1 LAPADARATRNFS
14 IPIERFPIRR
24 SRPVSGRWLAL
35 PALAVAALL
44 GLAFWWHLGLPQD
57 LVDAPPGKIHCV
69 SYTPFRGNQTPF
81 DHDLHVPAWQIEQDL
96 ALLAPVTD
104 CVRLY
109 ATDQGLDQVLP
120 VAQKYG
126 IKVLVGAWI
135 GRDPEANERQLSDVI
150 RLANEYPDTVRAIIV
165 GNEVLL
171 RGEQTPDTLAAM
183 LARVRQAT
191 GKPVTYADVWEFW
204 LKAPELANAVDFVTI
219 HILPYWEDQPQPVEA
234 GLDHLK
240 AVLGKVRA
248 AMPGKPILVGETG
261 WPSAGRERENA
272 APGLVNQARYLR
284 EFMAY
289 VAADGADLD
298 YNLIEAFDQPWK
310 RALEGTVGGYWGLFD
325 ANRQP
330 KFPWRGPVSE
340 DASWPTHFGISTALA
355 VLLLGAAGL
364 RGYRASPAGWL
375 TAAMVAEAAGT
386 ALVLQARHS
395 WLAAMTWHE
404 YATEALLLLA
414 SAGSAWMAFRA
425 VAAQAPQPVVAPLA
439 NALAWLGRPRLRSLD
454 RPLLLALLQGAAVVG
469 ALAVSLGL
477 VFDPRYRD
485 FPVAAFFT
493 PAVTFAWL
501 SLAGSGRPAHADAR
515 EEALLGALLFLAGLT
530 VAVREGPLNL
540 VAFDWMAVAV
550 LLAAPWLPA
559 LRALARRTVSVSA
572 ARA

>member
-1 LAPADARATRNFS
+1 M
-14 IPIERFPIRR
+14 
-24 SRPVSGRWLAL
+24 SGRWPALPGLAL
-35 PALAVAALL
+35 AALL
-44 GLAFWWHLGLPQD
+44 GFAFWWYLGLPRD

-69 SYTPFRGNQTPF
+69 SYTPFRGSQTPF
-81 DHDLHVPAWQIEQDL
+81 DRSLRIPAWQIEQDL
-96 ALLAPVTD
+96 ALLAPVVD

-120 VAQKYG
+120 AARKYG

-135 GRDPEANERQLSDVI
+135 GRDPKANERQLADVI

-171 RGEQTPDTLAAM
+171 RGEQTPGTLAAM

-204 LKAPELANAVDFVTI
+204 LKAPELAAAVDFVTI

-240 AVLGKVRA
+240 AIVEKVRA

-272 APGLVNQARYLR
+272 APSLVNQARYLR

-340 DASWPTHFGISTALA
+340 DAGWPTWFGISTALA
-355 VLLLGAAGL
+355 ALLLGAALL
-364 RGYRASPAGWL
+364 RGYRARPAGWL
-375 TAAMVAEAAGT
+375 TAAMVAQGAGT

-395 WLAAMTWHE
+395 WLAAMTWYE
-404 YATEALLLLA
+404 YATEALLLLV
-414 SAGSAWMAFRA
+414 SAGSAWMVFQTLAPL
-425 VAAQAPQPVVAPLA
+425 APQLAVAPLKD
-439 NALAWLGRPRLRSLD
+439 ALAWLRRPRLGTLD
-454 RPLLLALLQGAAVVG
+454 RPLLLAFLQGGAVVG

-493 PAVTFAWL
+493 PALTFAWL
-501 SLAGSGRPAHADAR
+501 SLAGRPARDDAR
-515 EEALLGALLFLAGLT
+515 EEALLGTLLFLAGLV

-540 VAFDWMAVAV
+540 VAFGWMAVAV

-559 LRALARRTVSVSA
+559 LRRLARGLASVSA